1 MINLMYISLMK
12 KTLKQD
18 LELIKNKMKF
28 NFLLIRIIIILLLKK
43 YEIIKNS

>member
-28 NFLLIRIIIILLLKK
+28 NFLLIIIIILLLKK